1 MSKKILG
8 VLGFIVVLIAVGIGG
23 KVGKEV
29 GKSAFSSSK
38 PTKQEVE
45 DIIIE
50 DFAKFAS
57 QYNKKLP
64 MMIDKNTQLDKVTV
78 GSGARVVYHHSF
90 PNYTSSDIDSN
101 WISTNL
107 KSQVKN
113 KVCATKGMKK
123 TLQYG
128 GTFVYAYSGND
139 GVEIERFEIDRDDCG
154 YQKLSP

>member
-8 VLGFIVVLIAVGIGG
+8 VIGFIIVLIAVGIGSQIG
-23 KVGKEV
+23 KGVGK
-29 GKSAFSSSK
+29 SSSK
-38 PTKQEVE
+38 PTNQKFE

-50 DFAKFAS
+50 DFVKFAS

-64 MMIDKNTQLDKVTV
+64 MMVDKYTQLDKVTV
-78 GSGARVVYHHSF
+78 GPGARVVYHHSL

-101 WISTNL
+101 WPSTNL
-107 KSQVKN
+107 KPQVKS
-113 KVCATKGMKK
+113 KVCASKGMKK

-128 GTFVYAYSGND
+128 GIFVYVYSGND
-139 GVEIERFEIDRDDCG
+139 GIEIERFEIDRNDCG